1 MSAAKSESKSFRA
14 PIMAVAGKL
23 KWTGVRIPFDAARLW
38 GKRGMVRVKGEMNG
52 FSFGATLFP
61 NGSGG
66 HFLLVTKKML
76 RGGGAAVGSIASF
89 RLEPD
94 RAPRPVVVPKEL
106 EKVLNQSKAMRRFYD
121 GLSETL
127 RRWFA
132 NEIAS
137 RKSPASRAR
146 RAEQVAEN
154 ILETI
159 EAERELPPQIVL
171 AMRDTPG
178 AWAGW
183 KKMTPRARR
192 YLLLAIFHYRNPGS
206 RARRLAK
213 AIEAMVAHGGRD

>member
-1 MSAAKSESKSFRA
+1 MALSKPASKSFRA

-38 GKRGMVRVKGEMNG
+38 GKRGMIRVKGEMNG
-52 FSFGATLFP
+52 FGFGATLFP

-76 RGGGAAVGSIASF
+76 RGGSATVGSVASF

-94 RAPRPVVVPKEL
+94 RAPRPIVVPKEL
-106 EKVLNQSKAMRRFYD
+106 ERMFAQSKAMRRFYD
-121 GLSETL
+121 GMSETL
-127 RRWFA
+127 RRFFA
-132 NEIAS
+132 NQVAG
-137 RKSPASRAR
+137 RKSPASRVR
-146 RAEQVAEN
+146 RAEQIAEQ

-159 EAERELPPQIVL
+159 EAERELPPQILL

-192 YLLLAIFHYRNPGS
+192 QQLLAVFYYRSPES
-206 RARRLAK
+206 RARRLAR
-213 AIEAMVAHGGRD
+213 AIEMMVAQSDKR